1 MDCFLDADD
10 FWAPEKLQIQ
20 LDTINA
26 KSGCLCYSGAR
37 FFYGDSTFCG
47 KDISVPESV
56 TFKELCH
63 GNVIITSSVLI
74 KKKYLLEFTMERSD
88 LHEDYIT
95 WLKILNKY
103 GKAIGINKPLT
114 LHRLTKASKSG
125 QKIKSALATWRTYL
139 FIGLSIRE
147 SIICFMHYIIHGI
160 KRYRDFGDIQM
171 KKLIS
176 NLLRIRIWDISHIFK
191 FIIAWPIARIYRH
204 RRRHIWLICEYKDE
218 ARDNAYWFLN
228 ILQLNKNILM
238 RYMQLIKG

>member
-1 MDCFLDADD
+1 MEDNVLISVVIPAFNNAVYLEKAIESALQQTYRDIEVIIVDDASPDCCGEIAEKLSLIDKRVYCIHHSENRGVAEARNTGVLAARGEWIAFLDADD

-114 LHRLTKASKSG
+114 LHRLTKASKSDR
-125 QKIKSALATWRTYL
+125 K
-139 FIGLSIRE
+139 
-147 SIICFMHYIIHGI
+147 
-160 KRYRDFGDIQM
+160 
-171 KKLIS
+171 
-176 NLLRIRIWDISHIFK
+176 
-191 FIIAWPIARIYRH
+191 
-204 RRRHIWLICEYKDE
+204 
-218 ARDNAYWFLN
+218 
-228 ILQLNKNILM
+228 
-238 RYMQLIKG
+238 